1 MSTPSCKIPKSVIV
15 QHTKEL
21 HPDTTI
27 ELFMTRGTRPKIC
40 VEQLTWHVNKQRC
53 VRPTLCNEDVSV
65 GQDDKGMVMYTP
77 IIFLTLQKLSA
88 MDERQLVDMFQDTR
102 FDIDIQGGSGVQ
114 GIVQLHVR
122 YLEVAFDLLKKTQ
135 GLKGIGT
142 VPF

>member
-1 MSTPSCKIPKSVIV
+1 
-15 QHTKEL
+15 
-21 HPDTTI
+21 
-27 ELFMTRGTRPKIC
+27 
-40 VEQLTWHVNKQRC
+40 
-53 VRPTLCNEDVSV
+53 
-65 GQDDKGMVMYTP
+65 
-77 IIFLTLQKLSA
+77 